1 MWRYTPMSV
10 DSKITT
16 QNDDKIKLSV
26 VIEDEEFDR
35 EVDEAL
41 KRISKNIKL
50 PGFRPGKIPRKVI
63 EARLGPAAGRQD
75 ALEHSL
81 PTYYGRA
88 LIENEVDAIGPP
100 EIEITSDIS
109 HGSVTFDATIPIRP
123 KPSISGHGSLE
134 VEVPSPE
141 VTEEEFQTQL
151 DSMRKHLATLEEAEK
166 PAEEGDLVTID
177 IEGTQDGEAVPGLS
191 ATEYLYE
198 VGSGT
203 VLPEVDEYLTG
214 SSEGDQLEFEA
225 KHPTEEDSSFSIAI
239 KVGQVQI
246 RILPEVDNEFASQ
259 VSEFETADEL
269 LVDLRHRMNETKSEQ
284 VGMLARDLIAKEIG
298 DLVEIELPE
307 ELIETEID
315 RRIRDLEM
323 RLNSQG
329 LELDKY
335 LEATGGEIEAIRED
349 FRETAE
355 VSARIDLGL
364 RAVAHVEYLDEE
376 EEAFEN
382 YLGNM
387 ATQMQMK
394 AEELHDALKQSGR
407 LIDVRADIAKEAALQ
422 WIFDRVKLIDEDGNQ
437 VDSAILEVK
446 EPDIPDM
453 TPKISE
459 NDGVSADDLSEDDLM
474 DDQIVDQE
482 NNDGDDEL

>member
-1 MWRYTPMSV
+1 MSV

-16 QNDDKIKLSV
+16 QDDDKIKLSV
-26 VIEDEEFDR
+26 VIENEEFDR
-35 EVDEAL
+35 EVGEAL

-75 ALEHSL
+75 ALEYSL

-109 HGSVTFDATIPIRP
+109 HGSVTFDATVPIRP

-141 VTEEEFQTQL
+141 VTEEEFQNQL

-177 IEGTQDGEAVPGLS
+177 IEGTQDGEPVPGLS

-203 VLPEVDEYLTG
+203 VLPEVDEYLIG
-214 SSEGDQLEFEA
+214 SSEGDHLEFDA
-225 KHPTEEDSSFSIAI
+225 KHPTEEESSFSIDI

-246 RILPEVDNEFASQ
+246 RILPEVDNDFASQ

-269 LVDLRHRMNETKSEQ
+269 MADLRDRMNETKCEQ
-284 VGMLARDLIAKEIG
+284 VGMLARDLIAKAIG
-298 DLVEIELPE
+298 DLIEIELPE
-307 ELIETEID
+307 ELIESEID

-382 YLGNM
+382 YLEKM

-422 WIFDRVKLIDEDGNQ
+422 WIFDRVKLLDEDGNQ
-437 VDSAILEVK
+437 VDSAILEIK

-459 NDGVSADDLSEDDLM
+459 NDDVSADDLSEDDLM

-482 NNDGDDEL
+482 NNDGDDES

>member
-1 MWRYTPMSV
+1 MSV

-16 QNDDKIKLSV
+16 QDDDKVKLSV
-26 VIEDEEFDR
+26 VIENEEFDR
-35 EVDEAL
+35 EVGEAL
-41 KRISKNIKL
+41 KRMSKNIKL

-63 EARLGPAAGRQD
+63 EARLGPTAGRQD
-75 ALEHSL
+75 ALEQSL

-109 HGSVTFDATIPIRP
+109 HGPVTFEAIVPIRP

-134 VEVPSPE
+134 IEVPSPE
-141 VTEEEFQTQL
+141 ITEEEFQTQL

-166 PAEEGDLVTID
+166 PAEVGDLVTID
-177 IEGTQDGEAVPGLS
+177 IEGKQNGEAVSGLS

-198 VGSGT
+198 VGSAT
-203 VLPEVDEYLTG
+203 ILPEVDEYLIG
-214 SSEGDQLEFEA
+214 SSKGDHLEFEA
-225 KHPTEEDSSFSIAI
+225 KPPTEEESSFSITI

-246 RILPEVDNEFASQ
+246 RLLPEVDNDFASQ
-259 VSEFETADEL
+259 VSEFETSDEL
-269 LVDLRHRMNETKSEQ
+269 LVDLRHRMNETKFEQ
-284 VGMLARDLIAKEIG
+284 VGMLARDLIAKAIG
-298 DLVEIELPE
+298 DLIEMELPD
-307 ELIETEID
+307 ELIEIEID

-329 LELDKY
+329 LELNKY
-335 LEATGGEIEAIRED
+335 LEVTGGEIETIRED

-387 ATQMQMK
+387 AAQMQMK

-422 WIFDRVKLIDEDGNQ
+422 WVFDRVDLLDEEGNR
-437 VDSAILEVK
+437 VDSSILEVK

-453 TPKISE
+453 TSKISE
-459 NDGVSADDLSEDDLM
+459 NDDVSADDLSEDDLM

-482 NNDGDDEL
+482 NNDGDD

>member
-1 MWRYTPMSV
+1 MSV

-16 QNDDKIKLSV
+16 QDDDKVKLSV
-26 VIEDEEFDR
+26 VIENEEFDR
-35 EVDEAL
+35 EVGEAL
-41 KRISKNIKL
+41 KRMSKNIKL

-75 ALEHSL
+75 ALEQSL

-109 HGSVTFDATIPIRP
+109 HGPVTFEAIVPIRP

-134 VEVPSPE
+134 IEVPSPE
-141 VTEEEFQTQL
+141 ITEEEFQIQL

-166 PAEEGDLVTID
+166 PAEVGDLVTID
-177 IEGTQDGEAVPGLS
+177 IEGKQNGEAVSGLS

-198 VGSGT
+198 VGSAT
-203 VLPEVDEYLTG
+203 ILPEVDEYLIG
-214 SSEGDQLEFEA
+214 SSKGDHLEFEA
-225 KHPTEEDSSFSIAI
+225 KPPTEEESSFSITI
-239 KVGQVQI
+239 EVGQVQI
-246 RILPEVDNEFASQ
+246 RLLPEVDNDFASQ
-259 VSEFETADEL
+259 VSEFETSDEL
-269 LVDLRHRMNETKSEQ
+269 LVDLRHRMNETKFEQ
-284 VGMLARDLIAKEIG
+284 VGMLARDLIAKAIG
-298 DLVEIELPE
+298 DLIEMELPD
-307 ELIETEID
+307 ELIEIEID

-329 LELDKY
+329 LELNKY
-335 LEATGGEIEAIRED
+335 LEVTGGEIETIRED

-376 EEAFEN
+376 EEVFEN

-387 ATQMQMK
+387 AAQMQMK

-422 WIFDRVKLIDEDGNQ
+422 WVFDRVDLLDEEGNR
-437 VDSAILEVK
+437 VDSSILEVK

-453 TPKISE
+453 TSKISE
-459 NDGVSADDLSEDDLM
+459 NDDVSADDLSEDDLM

-482 NNDGDDEL
+482 NNDGDD

>member
-1 MWRYTPMSV
+1 MSV

-16 QNDDKIKLSV
+16 QDDDKVKLSV
-26 VIEDEEFDR
+26 VIEDEEFDL
-35 EVDEAL
+35 EVGEAL
-41 KRISKNIKL
+41 KRMSKNIKL

-109 HGSVTFDATIPIRP
+109 QGSVTFEATVPIRP
-123 KPSISGHGSLE
+123 KPSINGHGSLE
-134 VEVPSPE
+134 IEVPSPE

-166 PAEEGDLVTID
+166 PAEVGDLVTID
-177 IEGTQDGEAVPGLS
+177 IEGEQNGEAVAGLS

-198 VGSGT
+198 VGSGAI
-203 VLPEVDEYLTG
+203 LPEVDEYLTG
-214 SSEGDQLEFEA
+214 SSKGDHLEFEA
-225 KHPTEEDSSFSIAI
+225 KPPTEEEDVFLISI
-239 KVGQVQI
+239 KVGQVQL
-246 RILPEVDNEFASQ
+246 RILPEVDNDFASQ

-269 LVDLRHRMNETKSEQ
+269 LIDLRHRMNETKFEQ
-284 VGMLARDLIAKEIG
+284 VGMLARDLVAKAIG
-298 DLVEIELPE
+298 DLVEMELPG

-329 LELDKY
+329 LELNKY
-335 LEATGGEIEAIRED
+335 LEVTGGEIETIRED

-376 EEAFEN
+376 EETFEN

-387 ATQMQMK
+387 AAQMQMK
-394 AEELHDALKQSGR
+394 ADELHDALKQSGR

-422 WIFDRVKLIDEDGNQ
+422 WVFDRVELIDEEGNR
-437 VDSAILEVK
+437 VDSSILEIK
-446 EPDIPDM
+446 EPDIPDL
-453 TPKISE
+453 TSKISE
-459 NDGVSADDLSEDDLM
+459 NEDVSADDLSEDDLT

-482 NNDGDDEL
+482 NNNGDD